1 MSKKMLTS
9 LDEIEELI
17 LFKEIEKLEFGLN
30 QLKEVDQSKKEE
42 LSRFIKKLKENMNH
56 HKTIRIALSKL
67 VNTKLMERNKANLL
81 KINKSNV
88 N

>member
-1 MSKKMLTS
+1 MLTS